1 MTLEDS
7 GIPFDPLSK
16 QKVEKDFE
24 ELDSGGMG
32 IPLIL
37 ELVSDVT

>member
-24 ELDSGGMG
+24 ELDSGSMG